1 MTLEQ
6 LENEINALKSQLNVE
21 QNKLNELEYELY
33 LLKQQRTLQ
42 APPVPSPP
50 PMPYKTPMSSKASHK
65 PSFTPPPPQVNSKS
79 FDIEKFIG
87 KSWMGIMA
95 SVLIFISIIMFA
107 IVLLP
112 FMSDTV

>member
-6 LENEINALKSQLNVE
+6 LENEINALKSQMNVE

-42 APPVPSPP
+42 TPPVPSPP
-50 PMPYKTPMSSKASHK
+50 PMPYKPLMSSKTSHK
-65 PSFTPPPPQVNSKS
+65 PSFTPPPQVNGKS

-87 KSWMGIMA
+87 K
-95 SVLIFISIIMFA
+95 
-107 IVLLP
+107 
-112 FMSDTV
+112 

>member
-6 LENEINALKSQLNVE
+6 LENEINALKSQMNVE

-87 KSWMGIMA
+87 KVIIKA
-95 SVLIFISIIMFA
+95 LRVIFNP
-107 IVLLP
+107 P
-112 FMSDTV
+112 FLYHQNYQRRHRQ